1 MRLVVF
7 WVGLFC
13 VSTGLAEPATPVLDA
28 TETRIVERV
37 NANADQLVV
46 DLERHVNINSGTMNH
61 AGVREVGSDLARRF
75 ESIGFSTE
83 WVELPESTNRAGHL
97 IASYDGDPDGPKIL
111 AIGHLDTVFEQYDPF
126 NEFSRKG
133 DIARGPGVDDMKSGN
148 LIAFYAL
155 RALAESEVLDRASYR
170 VVFTGDEESPGEP
183 LDVVRADLIE
193 AGQWADFALGFE
205 AGAYDR
211 DSQGRITTAYATTA
225 RRSSSD
231 WMVEVTGKQAHS
243 SGIFS
248 DRVGAGAV
256 FEAARI
262 LNAFYE
268 TVRGEEYL
276 TFNAGSILA
285 GTDIDYDVAQTRGT
299 TFGKTNVVPSHAI
312 IHGGIRTIS
321 DAQLERARTKMR
333 EIIADNLPGTSA
345 TITFGEGYPAMAP
358 TEGNMTLQR
367 MLSDIN
373 IDLGGDAMPA
383 LDPSRRGAADISFVA
398 SYADSLAGLGA
409 YGSGAHS
416 PGEALDLSSLPI
428 ATQRA
433 ALLIYRLQSAD
444 SHSP

>member
-1 MRLVVF
+1 MRTLLVLLC
-7 WVGLFC
+7 VGSFAIAQ
-13 VSTGLAEPATPVLDA
+13 AEPAISTLDD
-28 TETRIVERV
+28 TEQRIIEWID
-37 NANADQLVV
+37 ANTDQLIT

-61 AGVREVGSDLARRF
+61 EGVRQVGGDLAQQF
-75 ESIGFSTE
+75 EAIGFATE
-83 WVELPESTNRAGHL
+83 WIDLPESTGRAGHL
-97 IASYDGDPDGPKIL
+97 IASYDGDPGGPKIL
-111 AIGHLDTVFEQYDPF
+111 AIGHLDTVFERDDPF
-126 NEFSRKG
+126 NRFSQKG
-133 DIARGPGVDDMKSGN
+133 SIARGPGVDDMKSGN
-148 LIAFYAL
+148 LIALYAL
-155 RALAESEVLDRASYR
+155 SALAEAGVLGRASYR
-170 VVFTGDEESPGEP
+170 IVFTGDEESPGEP
-183 LDVVRADLIE
+183 LDVVRRDLIE
-193 AGQWADFALGFE
+193 AGKWADYALGFE

-211 DSQGRITTAYATTA
+211 ASDGSITTAYATTA

-268 TVRGEEYL
+268 SVRGEKYL

-285 GTDIDYDVAQTRGT
+285 GTDVNYDVAQTRGT

-321 DAQLERARTKMR
+321 DEQLERARQKMR
-333 EIIADNLPGTSA
+333 EIVADNLPGTSA
-345 TITFGEGYPAMAP
+345 IITFGQGYPAMAP
-358 TEGNMTLQR
+358 TEGNAKLQR
-367 MLSDIN
+367 LLSEIN
-373 IDLGGDAMPA
+373 IDLGGQPMPA

-398 SYADSLAGLGA
+398 SFADSLAGLGA

-433 ALLIYRLQSAD
+433 ALLIYRLQQTASN
-444 SHSP
+444 